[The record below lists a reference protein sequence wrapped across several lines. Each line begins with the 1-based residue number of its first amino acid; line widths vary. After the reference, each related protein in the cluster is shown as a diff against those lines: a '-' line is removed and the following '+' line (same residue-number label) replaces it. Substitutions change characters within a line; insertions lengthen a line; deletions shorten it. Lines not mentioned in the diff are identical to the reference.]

1 MQLTST
7 HNPLLKRIRRAA
19 ESGRPT
25 DDGLIV
31 IEGPH
36 LVQEALKG
44 EWRVEQILATP
55 EAREL
60 YDELLRNAG
69 CEVVEVAPPA
79 FASTAATENSQ
90 ELLALLQPR
99 AWAWDDLTSGSAL
112 VVVLDGI
119 QDPGNAGTIVRS
131 AEAFGATG
139 IVFLSGCARVANG
152 KLLRATAGSIFRLPY
167 LETVTAAELI
177 ADMQAGDV
185 TLYALAAS
193 AVTSVTDVDFRQR
206 CALVVGSEG
215 AGLSSVISAE
225 AQAVRIPTR
234 NVESLNAAI
243 ACSIALFLAQQ
254 RRETY
259 HEPV

>member
-1 MQLTST
+1 MQLTSAQ
-7 HNPLLKRIRRAA
+7 NPLLKTIRRAA
-19 ESGRPT
+19 ECGRPT
-25 DDGLIV
+25 EDGLIV

-36 LVQEALKG
+36 LVQEALKS

-55 EAREL
+55 GARER
-60 YDELLRNAG
+60 YDELLPKAG
-69 CEVVEVAPPA
+69 CEVIEVSPRA

-99 AWAWDDLTSGSAL
+99 AWTWDDLTSGPAL
-112 VVVLDGI
+112 VVVLDAV

-131 AEAFGATG
+131 AEAFGAAG
-139 IVFLSGCARVANG
+139 VVFLRGCARVANG

-177 ADMQAGDV
+177 AHMQASET

-193 AVTSVTDVDFRQR
+193 DGTSVADVDWREK
-206 CALVVGSEG
+206 CALAVGSEG
-215 AGLSSVISAE
+215 AGVSPAISAE

-254 RRETY
+254 QKEMS
-259 HEPV
+259 